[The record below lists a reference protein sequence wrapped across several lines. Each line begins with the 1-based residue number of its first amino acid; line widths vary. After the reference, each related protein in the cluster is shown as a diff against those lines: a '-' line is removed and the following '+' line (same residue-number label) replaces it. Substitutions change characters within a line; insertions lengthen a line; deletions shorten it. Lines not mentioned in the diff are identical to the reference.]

1 MKYLNIITAT
11 KSKLRAASVAIALLL
26 AVADQARATVVDVGP
41 NGFTLKVTAHVSAP
55 PNKLYSALIKPA
67 SWWDSEH
74 TFSGAAANL
83 TLDAKAGGCWCEK
96 LPHGGSAMHMT
107 VVLADPGKMLRLR
120 GALGPFQGLGVE
132 GVMTL
137 ALKSLADGTELSLTY
152 ALGGYNKEGFDFWAQ
167 GADGVLADQVSRLK
181 LLLETGSPQK
191 R

>member
-1 MKYLNIITAT
+1 MTNLTSITAI
-11 KSKLRAASVAIALLL
+11 KPQLRAATVAIALLL
-26 AVADQARATVVDVGP
+26 AVAYQARAAVVDVAP

-55 PNKLYSALIKPA
+55 PDKVYSALIKPA
-67 SWWDSEH
+67 SWWSSEH

-107 VVLADPGKMLRLR
+107 VILADPGKMLRLR
-120 GALGPFQGLGVE
+120 GALGPFQGFAVE

-152 ALGGYNKEGFDFWAQ
+152 VLGGSSKDGFDSWAQ
-167 GADGVLADQVSRLK
+167 GADGVLTDQVSRLK
-181 LLLETGSPQK
+181 LLLETGSPGK

>member
-1 MKYLNIITAT
+1 MTKLTTITAT
-11 KSKLRAASVAIALLL
+11 KPQLRAASAAIALLL
-26 AVADQARATVVDVGP
+26 ALANPARATVVDVAP
-41 NGFTLKVTAHVSAP
+41 NGFTLKVTAHVSATP
-55 PNKLYSALIKPA
+55 DKVYSALIKPGK
-67 SWWDSEH
+67 WWSSEH

-132 GVMTL
+132 GAMTL
-137 ALKSLADGTELSLTY
+137 ALKSLSDGTELSLTY
-152 ALGGYNKEGFDFWAQ
+152 ALGGYSKEGFDSWAQ

-181 LLLETGSPQK
+181 LLLETGSPEK

>member
-1 MKYLNIITAT
+1 MTNLTSIPGIKQQ
-11 KSKLRAASVAIALLL
+11 LRTASVAIALLL
-26 AVADQARATVVDVGP
+26 AVANQARATVVDVGP

-55 PNKLYSALIKPA
+55 PDKVYSALIKPA
-67 SWWDSEH
+67 SWWNSEH

-83 TLDAKAGGCWCEK
+83 ILDAKAGGCWCEK

-120 GALGPFQGLGVE
+120 GALGPFQGSGVE
-132 GVMTL
+132 GAMTL

-152 ALGGYNKEGFDFWAQ
+152 ALGGYSKEGFDSWAR

-181 LLLETGSPQK
+181 LLLETGSPEK